1 MRIVLTG
8 YGSRGD
14 VEPCTTA
21 GRELQRR
28 GHDVRMAVSPHLVEW
43 VESAGLAAVA
53 YGPDTQ
59 SMRDEDLAIF
69 NSPNKIGALPKMFD
83 YMRGVWTEKA
93 AALMPLAGDADLLV
107 SMGSELDVVATVAE
121 YHGIPV
127 AGLHYCPPEA
137 LPVGWLDR
145 TITHE
150 VKSAQRRG
158 LGLPETGETPAPFLE
173 IQAYDPLCFPALED
187 HWGER
192 AAWRPFVGALTLES
206 PTDAD
211 DTILAW
217 VEEGP
222 PPIFFGF
229 GSTPV
234 PSFADTV
241 AMIDGACAELG
252 ERALI
257 FAGPNEFAEIG
268 HGDHVNVVGGGKH
281 AAVFPLCR
289 AVVHHGGAGV
299 TAAGLR
305 AGVPALILWWWLD
318 QPYWAAAIQHLGVG
332 GGRCFRSITGQ
343 SLVEDL
349 RFVLAPEHAARAR
362 EVADQ
367 SRTPAQSAAAAADL
381 LEQAVQAARP
391 G

>member
-1 MRIVLTG
+1 MLTG

-28 GHDVRMAVSPHLVEW
+28 GHDVQLAVSPHLVEW
-43 VESAGLAAVA
+43 VESAGLAAAA

-59 SMRDEDLAIF
+59 SMREEDLAIF
-69 NSPNKIGALPKMFD
+69 NSPNKIGALPKMFE
-83 YMRGVWTEKA
+83 YVFGVWTEKA
-93 AALMPLAGDADLLV
+93 AALMPLAGGADLLV
-107 SMGSELDVVATVAE
+107 SMGSELDVVANVAE
-121 YHGIPV
+121 YHRIPM
-127 AGLHYCPPEA
+127 AGLHYCPPET

-145 TITHE
+145 TITQE
-150 VKSAQRRG
+150 VKSAQRRE
-158 LGLPETGETPAPFLE
+158 LGLPEAAETPAPFLE
-173 IQAYDPLCFPALED
+173 IQAYDALCFPALAA
-187 HWGER
+187 HWGAR
-192 AAWRPFVGALTLES
+192 AGWRPFVGALTLES

-211 DTILAW
+211 DEILGW

-229 GSTPV
+229 GSTPL

-241 AMIDGACAELG
+241 AMIDGACVELG

-257 FAGPNEFAEIG
+257 FAGPNEFADIA
-268 HGDHVNVVGGGKH
+268 HGDHVKVVAGGKH
-281 AAVFPLCR
+281 ADVFPLCR

-318 QPYWAAAIQHLGVG
+318 QPYWAAAIQQLGVG
-332 GGRCFRSITGQ
+332 GGRCFRSTTRQ

-349 RFVLAPEHAARAR
+349 RFVLAPERVARAR
-362 EVADQ
+362 EVAAQ
-367 SRTPAQSAAAAADL
+367 STTPAESATAAADL
-381 LEQAVQAARP
+381 IEQAVHAART